1 VNHVVAYAR
10 LVYIV
15 QLLFALLLAEMCHI
29 TLALSDAG
37 TWSLLWDR
45 RDVAA

>member
-15 QLLFALLLAEMCHI
+15 QLLFALLLAEICHL

-37 TWSLLWDR
+37 T
-45 RDVAA
+45 